1 MRIFE
6 EVWFRGA
13 GALRFGAKVYRNE
26 WSVWLEM
33 AGALP
38 GKERFIPKEGGHKY
52 DWQEHKIAYRLSRE
66 DLGKLGWALDTPRPG
81 KLLELIHQYQG
92 RLKQLSIVLADNGVF
107 FFNGRQSLSG
117 GKEDIFIS
125 VPLEGDGIWKL
136 RQCIRLAY
144 EEAIC
149 LQEKDFVKLV
159 K

>member
-13 GALRFGAKVYRNE
+13 GALRFGAKIYRNE
-26 WSVWLEM
+26 YSIWLEM

-38 GKERFIPKEGGHKY
+38 GKERAIPKEGEHKY
-52 DWQEHKIAYRLSRE
+52 DWQERKLVWRLSRE
-66 DLGKLGWALDTPRPG
+66 DLGKFGWALEAPRPG
-81 KLLELIHQYQG
+81 KILELIHQYQG
-92 RLKQLSIVLADNGVF
+92 RQKQFSIVSADNGVF
-107 FFNGRQSLSG
+107 FFNGRQRHSG
-117 GKEDIFIS
+117 GTADILIS
-125 VPLEGDGIWKL
+125 VPLGGDGIWKL